1 MYGPDSEER
10 IYRKGLKALCEEVMK
25 RFFCLILTVI
35 ALFTAVPNSVIAD
48 ANSEEDPF
56 KDITTPYLMLM
67 EAETGTVVYERRGYE
82 KAFPASTTKLMTAV
96 LTVENIENLDR
107 IITVSTRAVS
117 GFGSTSSMMKLKS
130 GEQIAII
137 DVLYGLLMR
146 SGNDAAKCLA
156 ITTVDELYGGSVDE
170 ANAVEKFAEL
180 MNEKAAEIGMKDT
193 HFVTV
198 DGRHND
204 EHYTTAYDF
213 ALLMQYVLK
222 NEKIREII
230 STPVHDV
237 EPNNMHSD
245 GYHMENSNKLIC
257 MKENDTADFRYPYC
271 IGGKT
276 GETNQAGFCLASA
289 SQKDGVT
296 LILIQ
301 FGDNNSTQSTTY
313 RYKVAKEIYDWG
325 FSNYGELSFDELGLR
340 TEFTIKTQ
348 GYSPLDEQGGMLDVV
363 ADTKDRKISGAMS
376 VLSSIKTDPNS
387 VRIELHVEN
396 AIAPIKEGDVV
407 GTADYYINGTVPIT
421 VNLIAKRSVAASDSD
436 AQSQPSNIPISNTPP
451 PGNNEIGK
459 LRHAGIAGGSE
470 YSVWVYYDNSLYNM
484 TDSAWYY
491 IYCSD
496 GKFRVSSAP
505 EVQGGLVLYKQFFDS
520 EGNPYYS
527 RVDSVGD
534 GGIFIVTSNGY
545 ALSCEKV
552 DGTLKA
558 VKIEEQPGDTII
570 SGVPDEVLWTFVNEG
585 NGYKISQSSKFLT
598 RDPGSGMV
606 FWIVVATALLL
617 LTVLVIM
624 IAMHNRPGRRGRY
637 RRSRSRSHRRTYRS
651 RGRGYGRY

>member
-1 MYGPDSEER
+1 
-10 IYRKGLKALCEEVMK
+10 MK
-25 RFFCLILTVI
+25 RFFCLILTII
-35 ALFTAVPNSVIAD
+35 ALFTIVPISVIAD
-48 ANSEEDPF
+48 ASPEEDPF

-117 GFGSTSSMMKLKS
+117 GFGSTSSMMRLKS

-137 DVLYGLLMR
+137 DVLYGLLLR

-156 ITTVDELYGGSVDE
+156 ITTVDEMYGDSVDE
-170 ANAVEKFAEL
+170 SNAVDKFVEL
-180 MNEKAAEIGMKDT
+180 MNEKAVEIGMKDT
-193 HFVTV
+193 HFATV

-230 STPVHDV
+230 STPIHDV
-237 EPNNMHSD
+237 APNNKHSD

-257 MKENDTADFRYPYC
+257 MKESDTVDLRYPYC

-301 FGDNNSTQSTTY
+301 FGDNNSTQSTIY

-325 FSNYGELSFDELGLR
+325 FSNYGEISFDELGLR

-363 ADTKDRKISGAMS
+363 ADTKDRKVSGAIS
-376 VLSSIKTDPNS
+376 VLSSIKTDPDS

-407 GTADYYINGTVPIT
+407 GTVDYYINEVVPISI
-421 VNLIAKRSVAASDSD
+421 NLIAKRSVAASDSD

-451 PGNNEIGK
+451 PGNNEVGK
-459 LRHAGIAGGSE
+459 LRHAGIVGGSE

-484 TDSAWYY
+484 ADSAWYY
-491 IYCSD
+491 IYYSD

-520 EGNPYYS
+520 EGKPYYF
-527 RVDSVGD
+527 RADSVGD

-558 VKIEEQPGDTII
+558 VKIEDQLGDTII
-570 SGVPDEVLWTFVNEG
+570 SDVPDEVLWTFVNEG

-606 FWIVVATALLL
+606 FWIVVSIALLL
-617 LTVLVIM
+617 LTALVIM

-637 RRSRSRSHRRTYRS
+637 RRSRSRNYRRSYRS
-651 RGRGYGRY
+651 RGRSYGRY